1 MTIKNRLI
9 KFAKLQE
16 IPIARFERACGMS
29 NGYMNSIRNSP
40 GVEKLDNILR
50 AYPYLNREWLLTG
63 DGEMITSNT
72 IKKEKEETA
81 REKNILENSE
91 IAMLKKNIA
100 ELKKEIEM
108 LREEKHT
115 LINTNLRLSMILQD
129 AFSKTTE
136 MDT

>member
-29 NGYMNSIRNSP
+29 NGYMNSIRKSP

-50 AYPYLNREWLLTG
+50 AYPYLNRDWLLTG
-63 DGEMITSNT
+63 DGEMIISNAK
-72 IKKEKEETA
+72 KKEEEET
-81 REKNILENSE
+81 RLEKNKPADSE
-91 IAMLKKNIA
+91 ITMLKKKIV

-108 LREEKHT
+108 LKEEKHT
-115 LINTNLRLSMILQD
+115 LIDTNSRLSMILQD
-129 AFSKTTE
+129 VSMTTK
-136 MDT
+136 MNT